1 MTFHS
6 EVQLMLQYLQV
17 LMDPDSNTEDLIK
30 ALDELEYYVHQID
43 NARDFDLLGGLAV
56 VVRFLNYTNTDV
68 QCAAAHVL
76 GAATQG

>member
-1 MTFHS
+1 
-6 EVQLMLQYLQV
+6 
-17 LMDPDSNTEDLIK
+17 MDPDSNSEDLIK

-56 VVRFLNYTNTDV
+56 VIRFLNHTNTDV
-68 QCAAAHVL
+68 QSSAALVL